1 MRSIER
7 RFKKIAEKNPVWSSY
22 ICFAEAIKNQYFSK
36 QSMSRW
42 FNKLVEK
49 DDYAKGEKRGILK
62 YLMELSNPPKTTKN
76 NSKMTSKK
84 FKKRK

>member
-22 ICFAEAIKNQYFSK
+22 ICFAEAVKSQCFSK
-36 QSMSRW
+36 QTMSRW

-49 DDYAKGEKRGILK
+49 DDYTRSEKRQVLY
-62 YLMELSNPPKTTKN
+62 YLVNLSNPLRTTRIKH
-76 NSKMTSKK
+76 
-84 FKKRK
+84 KRSR